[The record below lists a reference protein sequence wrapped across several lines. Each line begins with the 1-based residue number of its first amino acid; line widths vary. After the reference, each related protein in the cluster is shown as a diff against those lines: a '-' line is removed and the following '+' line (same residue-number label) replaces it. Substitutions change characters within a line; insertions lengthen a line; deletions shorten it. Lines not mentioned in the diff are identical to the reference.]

1 MSRTRKEGEWMRK
14 ITTLD
19 MTTFSV
25 VKPKQKVAAYI
36 RVSTSNEEQL
46 ISLEAQRRHYKTLIE
61 NNDEWQLVDIY
72 SDEGIT
78 GTKKDRRPELL
89 RLISD
94 CEKGKIDFILTKS
107 ISRFARNTID
117 CLELVR
123 KLMDLGVHIYFE
135 KENINTNSMESELML
150 SILSSLAENESV
162 SLSENSKWSIRQ
174 RFKRGTYK
182 ISYPP
187 YGYDYIDEMVVVN
200 EEQAQVV
207 KRIFNSVL
215 EGIGTERIARQLNE
229 ERIPTKRNGNWTGST
244 IRGIVKNEK
253 YTGDVLLQKTFTDE
267 HFNRKVNQGELD
279 QYLIE
284 NHHEAI
290 ITHADFEAAN
300 RMLEYQASQ
309 KNVAAGSRKYLN
321 RYPFSGKIEC
331 MECGDTFKR
340 RIHTSTHSKY
350 IAWCCSTHIKN
361 KDECSMLFI
370 REERIHQA
378 FITMMNKLKFG
389 YSYVLIPLSKQLE
402 TSNQDENYQMI
413 SEIETQLEVTKDEL
427 NTLIQLMTKGF
438 LEPAIFN
445 QQKIELSQKNM
456 KLKEEREQLLYLI
469 NDSSNQLSEVKR
481 LIKYFKQGIFIDAF
495 DEESF
500 QDIVKK
506 IIVYSPNEIGFHL
519 NCGITLREGV
529 KR

>member
-1 MSRTRKEGEWMRK
+1 MRK

-19 MTTFSV
+19 VTTSSA

-36 RVSTSNEEQL
+36 RVSTSNEDQL

-61 NNDEWQLVDIY
+61 KNVEWQLIDIY

-78 GTKKDRRPELL
+78 GTKKDRRPELI

-182 ISYPP
+182 LSYPP
-187 YGYDYIDEMVVVN
+187 YGYDYIDEQVIVN
-200 EEQAQVV
+200 KKQAQVV

-215 EGIGTERIARQLNE
+215 EGVGTERIARQLNKE
-229 ERIPTKRNGNWTGST
+229 KIPTKRNGKWTGTT
-244 IRGIVKNEK
+244 IRGIIKNEK
-253 YTGDVLLQKTFTDE
+253 YTGDVLLQKTYTDE

-290 ITHADFEAAN
+290 ITHADFEVAN

-309 KNVAAGSRKYLN
+309 KNIAVGSRKYLN

-331 MECGDTFKR
+331 AECGDTFKR

-389 YSYVLIPLSKQLE
+389 YSYVLTSLSKQLE
-402 TSNQDENYQMI
+402 TSNQDETYQKI
-413 SEIETQLEVTKDEL
+413 TEIEEQLEVIKDKL
-427 NTLIQLMTKGF
+427 NTLIQLMAKGF

-445 QQKIELSQKNM
+445 EQKIELSQRHM

-469 NDSSNQLSEVKR
+469 NDGSNQLSEVKR
-481 LIKYFKQGIFIDAF
+481 LIKYFKQGKFIDAF

>member
-1 MSRTRKEGEWMRK
+1 MRK

-19 MTTFSV
+19 VATSSA

-61 NNDEWQLVDIY
+61 NNDDWKLVDIY

-123 KLMDLGVHIYFE
+123 KLIDLGVHIYFE

-174 RFKRGTYK
+174 RFKQGTYK
-182 ISYPP
+182 LSYPP

-207 KRIFNSVL
+207 NRIFNSVL
-215 EGIGTERIARQLNE
+215 EGVGTERIARQLNE
-229 ERIPTKRNGNWTGST
+229 ERIPTKRNGNWTGTT

-253 YTGDVLLQKTFTDE
+253 Y
-267 HFNRKVNQGELD
+267 
-279 QYLIE
+279 
-284 NHHEAI
+284 
-290 ITHADFEAAN
+290 
-300 RMLEYQASQ
+300 
-309 KNVAAGSRKYLN
+309 
-321 RYPFSGKIEC
+321 
-331 MECGDTFKR
+331 
-340 RIHTSTHSKY
+340 
-350 IAWCCSTHIKN
+350 
-361 KDECSMLFI
+361 
-370 REERIHQA
+370 
-378 FITMMNKLKFG
+378 
-389 YSYVLIPLSKQLE
+389 
-402 TSNQDENYQMI
+402 
-413 SEIETQLEVTKDEL
+413 
-427 NTLIQLMTKGF
+427 
-438 LEPAIFN
+438 
-445 QQKIELSQKNM
+445 
-456 KLKEEREQLLYLI
+456 
-469 NDSSNQLSEVKR
+469 
-481 LIKYFKQGIFIDAF
+481 
-495 DEESF
+495 
-500 QDIVKK
+500 
-506 IIVYSPNEIGFHL
+506 
-519 NCGITLREGV
+519 
-529 KR
+529 

>member
-1 MSRTRKEGEWMRK
+1 MSHTRKRGEWMRK

-36 RVSTSNEEQL
+36 RVSTSNEDQL
-46 ISLEAQRRHYKTLIE
+46 ISLEAQRRHYKILIE

-94 CEKGKIDFILTKS
+94 CETGKIDFILTKS

-182 ISYPP
+182 LSYPP
-187 YGYDYIDEMVVVN
+187 YGYDYLDEQVIVN

-229 ERIPTKRNGNWTGST
+229 EGIPTKRNGNWTGST

-300 RMLEYQASQ
+300 QMIEYQASQ
-309 KNVAAGSRKYLN
+309 KNVAAGSRKYLK
-321 RYPFSGKIEC
+321 RYPFSRKIEC
-331 MECGDTFKR
+331 AECGDTFKR
-340 RIHTSTHSKY
+340 RIHTSTHKKY
-350 IAWCCSTHIKN
+350 IAWCCSTHVKN
-361 KDECSMLFI
+361 KDECSMLFM

-413 SEIETQLEVTKDEL
+413 TEIEEQLEVTKEEL

-445 QQKIELSQKNM
+445 EQKIELSQRHM

-469 NDSSNQLSEVKR
+469 NDGSNQLSEVKW
-481 LIKYFKQGIFIDAF
+481 LIKYFKQGKFRDAF

>member
-1 MSRTRKEGEWMRK
+1 MKK

-19 MTTFSV
+19 VTTSSLG
-25 VKPKQKVAAYI
+25 KSKQKVAAYI
-36 RVSTSNEEQL
+36 RVSTSNEDQL

-61 NNDEWQLVDIY
+61 TNEEWELVNIY

-123 KLMDLGVHIYFE
+123 KLMNLGVHIYFE

-182 ISYPP
+182 LSYPP
-187 YGYDYIDEMVVVN
+187 YGYDYIDEQVVVN
-200 EEQAQVV
+200 EEQALVV

-215 EGIGTERIARQLNE
+215 EGVGTERIARQLNE
-229 ERIPTKRNGNWTGST
+229 EKIPTKRNGNWTGTT

-253 YTGDVLLQKTFTDE
+253 YTGDVLLQKTFTNE

-290 ITHADFEAAN
+290 ITHANFEAAN

-309 KNVAAGSRKYLN
+309 KNVAVGSRKYLN

-331 MECGDTFKR
+331 VECGDTFKR
-340 RIHTSTHSKY
+340 RIHTSTHKKY

-361 KDECSMLFI
+361 KDKCSMLFI

-389 YSYVLIPLSKQLE
+389 YSYVLILLAKKLE
-402 TSNQDENYQMI
+402 ASNQDENYQMI
-413 SEIETQLEVTKDEL
+413 AEIEEQIEDTKEKL

-445 QQKIELSQKNM
+445 KQKVELSQKHM
-456 KLKEEREQLLYLI
+456 KLKKEREQLLYLI
-469 NDSSNQLSEVKR
+469 NDGSNQISEVKR
-481 LIKYFKQGIFIDAF
+481 LIKYFKQAKYMDTF

-500 QDIVKK
+500 QGLLKK

-519 NCGITLREGV
+519 KCGITLRE
-529 KR
+529 RIER

>member
-1 MSRTRKEGEWMRK
+1 MRK

-19 MTTFSV
+19 VATSSA

-36 RVSTSNEEQL
+36 RVSTSNEDQL

-61 NNDEWQLVDIY
+61 TNEEWQLVDIY

-89 RLISD
+89 RLMSD

-123 KLMDLGVHIYFE
+123 KLMDLDVHIYFE

-174 RFKRGTYK
+174 RFKHGTYK
-182 ISYPP
+182 LSYPP
-187 YGYDYIDEMVVVN
+187 YGYDYIDEQIVVN
-200 EEQAQVV
+200 EEQAPVIR
-207 KRIFNSVL
+207 RIFNSVL
-215 EGIGTERIARQLNE
+215 KGIGTERIARQLNE
-229 ERIPTKRNGNWTGST
+229 EKIPTKRGGNWTGTT
-244 IRGIVKNEK
+244 IRGIIKNEK

-290 ITHADFEAAN
+290 ITHADFKAAN
-300 RMLEYQASQ
+300 QMIEYQASQ
-309 KNVAAGSRKYLN
+309 KNVAVGSRKYLN

-331 MECGDTFKR
+331 AECGDTFKR
-340 RIHTSTHSKY
+340 RIHTSTHKKY

-361 KDECSMLFI
+361 RYECSMLFM
-370 REERIHQA
+370 REDRIHQA

-402 TSNQDENYQMI
+402 TSNQDEDYQMI
-413 SEIETQLEVTKDEL
+413 TEIEKQLEVTKEEL

-438 LEPAIFN
+438 LEPVIFN
-445 QQKIELSQKNM
+445 EQKIELSQRHM

-519 NCGITLREGV
+519 NCGITLRE
-529 KR
+529 RIDR

>member
-19 MTTFSV
+19 VATSSA

-36 RVSTSNEEQL
+36 RVSTSNEDQL

-61 NNDEWQLVDIY
+61 TNEEWQLVDIY

-89 RLISD
+89 RLMSD

-123 KLMDLGVHIYFE
+123 KLMDLDVHIYFE

-174 RFKRGTYK
+174 RFKHGTYK
-182 ISYPP
+182 LSYPP
-187 YGYDYIDEMVVVN
+187 YGYDYIDEQIVVN
-200 EEQAQVV
+200 EEQAPVIR
-207 KRIFNSVL
+207 RIFNSVL
-215 EGIGTERIARQLNE
+215 KGIGTERIARQLNE
-229 ERIPTKRNGNWTGST
+229 EKIPTKRGGNWTGTT
-244 IRGIVKNEK
+244 IRGIIKNEK

-290 ITHADFEAAN
+290 ITHADFKAAN
-300 RMLEYQASQ
+300 QMIEYQASQ
-309 KNVAAGSRKYLN
+309 KNVAVGSRKYLN

-331 MECGDTFKR
+331 AECGDTFKR
-340 RIHTSTHSKY
+340 RIHTSTHKKY

-361 KDECSMLFI
+361 RYECSMLFM
-370 REERIHQA
+370 REDRIHQA

-402 TSNQDENYQMI
+402 TSNQDEDYQMI
-413 SEIETQLEVTKDEL
+413 TEIEKQLEVTKEEL

-438 LEPAIFN
+438 LEPVIFN
-445 QQKIELSQKNM
+445 EQKIELSQRHM

-519 NCGITLREGV
+519 NCGITLRE
-529 KR
+529 RIDR